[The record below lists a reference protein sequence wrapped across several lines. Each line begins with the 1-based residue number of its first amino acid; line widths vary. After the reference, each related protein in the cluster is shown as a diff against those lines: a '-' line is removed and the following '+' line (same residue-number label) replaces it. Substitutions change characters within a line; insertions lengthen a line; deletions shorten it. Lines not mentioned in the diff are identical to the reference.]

1 MKLGPE
7 ACTVLWQK
15 KQSTAD
21 GRRRNIVDMVVL
33 GGVVVAVVD
42 GEIDELNNALV
53 GPVSSCNFISRV
65 HV

>member
-1 MKLGPE
+1 
-7 ACTVLWQK
+7 
-15 KQSTAD
+15 
-21 GRRRNIVDMVVL
+21 MVVL

-53 GPVSSCNFISRV
+53 GPVCNFISRV